1 MRVTK
6 LQKIEIKNLKRN
18 RYELQMK
25 SYQLR

>member
-6 LQKIEIKNLKRN
+6 LQKIEIKNFKRN